1 MTMGCISASTVG
13 SIADPR
19 STGGSLID
27 QHGRTIRYLRI
38 SVTDRC
44 DLRCRYCMAEQM
56 TFLPRAKLLSLEE
69 IAIIAER
76 FIARGVTRIRLSGGE
91 PLVRRDV
98 ADLVRRLGSHVGHG
112 LDELTMTTN
121 ATRLAEHAAT
131 LVDAGVRRINVSLDS
146 RDPERFRYI
155 TRHGDV
161 HQVIHG
167 ILTARDAGL
176 AIKINMVALKGLN
189 EDEIASMLEWC
200 VAEGLDL
207 SLIETMPL
215 GAIDEDR
222 VDRFLPLTEVFDR
235 LSARF
240 PLVRAG
246 HRTGGPARY
255 WQVEGTGTRLG
266 LISPLTANFCDGC
279 NRVRLTTEGK
289 LYMCLGHEDQVDLK
303 AALRDG
309 GVAGLDAAINAGL
322 AAKPAR
328 HDFRIEAGSAPAVS
342 RHMSVT
348 GG

>member
-1 MTMGCISASTVG
+1 MMTSVT
-13 SIADPR
+13 PP
-19 STGGSLID
+19 ID
-27 QHGRTIRYLRI
+27 QPLVDPQGRTIRYLRI

-56 TFLPRAKLLSLEE
+56 TFLPRAKLLSLDE

-76 FIARGVTRIRLSGGE
+76 FIARGVTKIRLSGGE

-98 ADLVRRLGSHVGHG
+98 GDLVRRLGRHVGAG

-121 ATRLAEHAAT
+121 ATRLDQYAQDM
-131 LVDAGVRRINVSLDS
+131 VDAGIRRINVSLDS
-146 RDPERFRYI
+146 LDPERFRYI
-155 TRHGDV
+155 TRHGDLA
-161 HQVIHG
+161 QVLNG
-167 ILTARDAGL
+167 IATAKRAGL
-176 AIKINMVALKGLN
+176 AVKINMVALAGLN
-189 EDEIASMLEWC
+189 EAEIPAMLQWCIDE
-200 VAEGLDL
+200 GHDL

-222 VDRFLPLTEVFDR
+222 TDRFVPLTRVFDD
-235 LSARF
+235 LKQRF
-240 PLVRAG
+240 MLTRDA

-255 WQVEGTGTRLG
+255 WRVENTATRLG

-289 LYMCLGHEDQVDLK
+289 LYLCLGHDDQVDLK

-309 GVAGLDAAINAGL
+309 GIAGLDAAIDLGL
-322 AAKPAR
+322 TRKPAR
-328 HDFRIEAGSAPAVS
+328 HDFRIATGAAPAVA

>member
-1 MTMGCISASTVG
+1 MANLPSPTASPMV
-13 SIADPR
+13 DR
-19 STGGSLID
+19 
-27 QHGRTIRYLRI
+27 HGRTISYLRI
-38 SVTDRC
+38 SITDRC

-56 TFLPRAKLLSLEE
+56 TFLPRSALLKLEE

-76 FIARGVTRIRLSGGE
+76 FIARGVRRIRLSGGE

-98 ADLVRRLGSHVGHG
+98 GELVRRLGGHVGGG

-121 ATRLAEHAAT
+121 GTRLAEHAPA
-131 LVDAGVRRINVSLDS
+131 LVEAGIRRINVSLDTL
-146 RDPERFRYI
+146 DPDRFRYI

-161 HQVIHG
+161 AQVLGG
-167 ILTARDAGL
+167 IAAAREAGL
-176 AIKINMVALKGLN
+176 AVKINTVALKGLN
-189 EDEIASMLEWC
+189 EDDLPAMLAWC
-200 VAEGLDL
+200 VAQGHDL

-222 VDRFLPLTEVFDR
+222 VDRFLPLTVVMER
-235 LSARF
+235 LRASF
-240 PLVRAG
+240 PLVRDD

-255 WQVEGTGTRLG
+255 WRVEGTGTRLG

-303 AALRDG
+303 SALRDG
-309 GVAGLDAAINAGL
+309 GVSALDEAIDRAL
-322 AAKPAR
+322 YLKPAR
-328 HDFRIEAGSAPAVS
+328 HDFRIEAGAAPAVS

>member
-1 MTMGCISASTVG
+1 M
-13 SIADPR
+13 
-19 STGGSLID
+19 ID

-44 DLRCRYCMAEQM
+44 DLRCRYCMAEKM

-69 IAIIAER
+69 IAVIAER

-98 ADLVRRLGSHVGHG
+98 ADLVHRLGSHVGHG

-121 ATRLAEHAAT
+121 GTRLAEHAGSLAA
-131 LVDAGVRRINVSLDS
+131 AGVRRINVSLDS
-146 RDPERFRYI
+146 RDPDRFRHI

-161 HQVIHG
+161 DQVIGG
-167 ILTARDAGL
+167 ILAARDAGL
-176 AIKINMVALKGLN
+176 SIKINMVALKALN
-189 EDEIASMLEWC
+189 EDEIGPMLAWC
-200 VAEGLDL
+200 IAERLDL

-222 VDRFLPLTEVFDR
+222 VDRFLPLTTVFDR
-235 LSARF
+235 LSADF
-240 PLVRAG
+240 PLHRAG

-255 WQVEGTGTRLG
+255 WQVEGTQTRLG

-303 AALRDG
+303 AALREG
-309 GVAGLDAAINAGL
+309 GVKALDAAIDAGL
-322 AAKPAR
+322 ATKPAR
-328 HDFRIEAGSAPAVS
+328 HDFRIARGMAPAVT

>member
-1 MTMGCISASTVG
+1 MACGN
-13 SIADPR
+13 
-19 STGGSLID
+19 SLID
-27 QHGRTIRYLRI
+27 QHGRAIRYLRI

-56 TFLPRAKLLSLEE
+56 TFLPRSALLSLEE

-76 FIARGVTRIRLSGGE
+76 FVARGVTKIRLSGGE

-98 ADLVRRLGSHVGHG
+98 GELVKRLGRHVGSG

-121 ATRLAEHAAT
+121 GTRLAEHAGA
-131 LVDAGVRRINVSLDS
+131 LVDAGVRHVNVSLDTL
-146 RDPERFRYI
+146 DPDRFRFI

-161 HQVIHG
+161 AQVIGG
-167 ILTARDAGL
+167 IRAARDAGL
-176 AIKINMVALKGLN
+176 RVKINAVALKGLN
-189 EDEIASMLEWC
+189 EDELPSLLGWC
-200 VAEGLDL
+200 VDEGLDL

-222 VDRFLPLTEVFDR
+222 TDRFLPLTAVMDG
-235 LSARF
+235 LKARF
-240 PLVRAG
+240 PIVRDA

-255 WQVEGTGTRLG
+255 WRVDGTDTKLG

-289 LYMCLGHEDQVDLK
+289 LYLCLGHDDQVDLK
-303 AALRDG
+303 AALREG
-309 GVAGLDAAINAGL
+309 GLDGLDGAIDRGL
-322 AAKPAR
+322 GLKPKR
-328 HDFRIEAGSAPAVS
+328 HDFRIGGDPAVA